1 LDLVHNGFLKSESEV
16 DLMNV
21 NNDVALGFLEKDL
34 DRMLNETRG
43 KLHLP

>member
-1 LDLVHNGFLKSESEV
+1 
-16 DLMNV
+16 MNV

-43 KLHLP
+43 KLHLPQILEQWALRKN